1 MHFIRRKKK
10 AADNRRLQ
18 DGQRPRK
25 RILWFGEKIA
35 SIATGKEYAIK
46 WIIKKPTENPEP
58 VDELMNEF
66 NIMRKISHKNII
78 KLEGFFEDDT
88 FIFFV
93 LELAEKENLYDRLKK
108 VKNFEHQEPEAA
120 KYMFQVLQAVN
131 YLHSQEPPIIQEA
144 SSPKISFKSIK
155 SSNSKTLAF
164 LTWTTKRSEKL
175 FAARICT

>member
-1 MHFIRRKKK
+1 MKNKSPTATKNWLPPCTSFEGKKRQPTT
-10 AADNRRLQ
+10 ADFKMDSDL
-18 DGQRPRK
+18 GK
-25 RILWFGEKIA
+25 GSYGLVKKIA

-46 WIIKKPTENPEP
+46 CIFKKPTENPEP

-78 KLEGFFEDDT
+78 KLEGYFEDDT

-144 SSPKISFKSIK
+144 SSPKISF
-155 SSNSKTLAF
+155 
-164 LTWTTKRSEKL
+164 
-175 FAARICT
+175 